1 MIEVRQVEKTFFE
14 GSVVRNLYPDGL
26 DLELAAGQF
35 HIITGRSGSGKST
48 LLNMI
53 AGIEAPDNGSISL
66 NNEPVSTWNEPRRT
80 TFRRKNIGTV
90 FQFFHLLPLLTVL
103 ENVLLPIELN
113 KMMTAEKKQHALD
126 LLEQVGLVDRAN
138 SFPDVLSG
146 GEKQRV
152 SLVRAVVHK
161 PPYLLAD
168 EPTGNLDRNSAKVVL
183 DQLKSLSVSNQC
195 TVVMVTHDSS
205 SLPYAD
211 NHIEL
216 DKLI

>member
-1 MIEVRQVEKTFFE
+1 MIELRQVEKTFFE
-14 GSVVRNLYPDGL
+14 GSVARNLYPAGL
-26 DLELAAGQF
+26 DLELAEAQF

-53 AGIEAPDNGSISL
+53 AGIEAPDRGSIFL
-66 NNEPVSTWNEPRRT
+66 NKEAVSTWNEPRRT
-80 TFRRKNIGTV
+80 IFRRKNIGTV

-113 KMMTAEKKQHALD
+113 KMMTGEQKQHALD

-161 PPYLLAD
+161 PAFLLAD

-183 DQLKSLSVSNQC
+183 DQLKSLSASNQC
-195 TVVMVTHDSS
+195 TVVMVTHDSE
-205 SLPYAD
+205 SLAYAD

>member
-1 MIEVRQVEKTFFE
+1 MIEVSQVEKTFFE
-14 GSVVRNLYPDGL
+14 GSVCRNLYPDGL

-53 AGIEAPDNGSISL
+53 AGIEAPDNGTISL

-113 KMMTAEKKQHALD
+113 KMMTAEKRQHALD
-126 LLEQVGLVDRAN
+126 LLEQVGLVDRAH

-152 SLVRAVVHK
+152 SLVRAVVHN
-161 PPYLLAD
+161 PAYLLAD

-195 TVVMVTHDSS
+195 TVVMVTHDSE

-216 DKLI
+216 DNLI

>member
-14 GSVVRNLYPDGL
+14 GSVGRNLYPNGL
-26 DLELAAGQF
+26 NLELAAGQF

-53 AGIEAPDNGSISL
+53 AGIEAPDNGTISL
-66 NNEPVSTWNEPRRT
+66 KNEPVSTWNEPLRT

-113 KMMTAEKKQHALD
+113 KMMTAEKRQHALD
-126 LLEQVGLVDRAN
+126 LLEQVGLVDRAH

-152 SLVRAVVHK
+152 SLVRAVVHN
-161 PPYLLAD
+161 PAYLLAD

-195 TVVMVTHDSS
+195 TVVMVTHDSE

-216 DKLI
+216 DNLI